1 MTGKIITVAQQKGG
15 AGKTTIAAN
24 LAVSFAKMGKRVSLL
39 DTDPQ
44 GSLGRWFMTRREI
57 GDPGMEFSTAS
68 AWGVSYECDKL
79 RKTSDFVLIDTP
91 PKIDSDL
98 KPAIRES
105 DLVIVPVSASPVDV
119 WATEGVLDMAEREKA
134 ETLVV
139 LNRAKA
145 GTKVADDVD
154 QALKSLGVKRAK
166 TTLGHRVAFP
176 ETMGVG
182 KAAMERGKGVWADEV
197 AALTKEVLT
206 RLGV

>member
-1 MTGKIITVAQQKGG
+1 MAGKIITVAQQKGG

-24 LAVSFAKMGKRVSLL
+24 LAVALSRKGKKVALL

-44 GSLGRWFMTRREI
+44 GSLGRWFMTRREQ
-57 GDPGMEFSTAS
+57 GDPGMDFSTAS
-68 AWGVSYECDKL
+68 AWGVGYECDKL
-79 RKTSDFVLIDTP
+79 RAAMDYVFVDTP

-105 DLVIVPVSASPVDV
+105 DLVVVPVSASPVDV
-119 WATEGVLDMAEREKA
+119 WATEGVLDLAAREKA
-134 ETLVV
+134 EVMVV

-145 GTKVADDVD
+145 GTRVAENVD
-154 QALKSLGVKRAK
+154 NALRELGVKRAK

-182 KAAMERGKGVWADEV
+182 KGVQERGKGVWSDEIE
-197 AALTKEVLT
+197 ALTTELIK
-206 RLGV
+206 RAGK

>member
-1 MTGKIITVAQQKGG
+1 MAGKIITVAQQKGG

-24 LAVSFAKMGKRVSLL
+24 LAVALSRMGKTVSLL

-44 GSLGRWFMTRREI
+44 GSLGRWFMMRRES
-57 GDPGMEFSTAS
+57 GDPGMGFSTAS

-79 RKTSDFVLIDTP
+79 RKDFDYIFVDTP

-105 DLVIVPVSASPVDV
+105 DLVIVPVSASQVDV
-119 WATEGVLDMAEREKA
+119 WATEGVLDMANREKA
-134 ETLVV
+134 DVLVV

-145 GTKVADDVD
+145 GTRVAEDVD
-154 QALKSLGVKRAK
+154 RSLKKLGVRRAQQ
-166 TTLGHRVAFP
+166 TIGHRVAFP

-182 KAAMERGKGVWADEV
+182 KGVQERGKGVWSDEIE
-197 AALTKEVLT
+197 ALTAEVVR
-206 RLGV
+206 RLK

>member
-1 MTGKIITVAQQKGG
+1 MAGKIITVAQQKGG

-24 LAVSFAKMGKRVSLL
+24 LAVALARKGEKVALL

-44 GSLGRWFMTRREI
+44 GSLGRWYMTRRDM

-79 RKTSDFVLIDTP
+79 RAAMDYVFVDTP

-105 DLVIVPVSASPVDV
+105 DLVVVPVSASQVDV
-119 WATEGVLDMAEREKA
+119 WATEGVLDMAAREKA
-134 ETLVV
+134 DVMVV

-145 GTKVADDVD
+145 GTRVAEDVD
-154 QALKSLGVKRAK
+154 RALIELGVKRAK

-182 KAAMERGKGVWADEV
+182 KGVQERGKGLWAEEIE
-197 AALTKEVLT
+197 ALTAELVKRV
-206 RLGV
+206 GK

>member
-1 MTGKIITVAQQKGG
+1 MAGKIITVAQQKGG

-24 LAVSFAKMGKRVSLL
+24 LAVALSRLGKTVALL

-44 GSLGRWFMTRREI
+44 GSLGRWFTTRRER
-57 GDPGMEFSTAS
+57 GEPGMGFSTAS

-79 RKTSDFVLIDTP
+79 RKEADFIFVDTP

-105 DLVIVPVSASPVDV
+105 DLVIVPVSASQVDV
-119 WATEGVLDMAEREKA
+119 WATEGVLDMAQREGA
-134 ETLVV
+134 EVLVV

-145 GTKVADDVD
+145 GTRVAEDVD
-154 QALKSLGVKRAK
+154 KSLKKLGVTRAK

-176 ETMGVG
+176 ETMGTG
-182 KAAMERGKGVWADEV
+182 KGVQERGKGVWMDEIE
-197 AALTKEVLT
+197 ALTKEVLK
-206 RLGV
+206 RLK

>member
-1 MTGKIITVAQQKGG
+1 MAGKVITVAQQKGG

-24 LAVSFAKMGKRVSLL
+24 LAVALSKMGKSVVLL

-44 GSLGRWFMTRREI
+44 GSLGRWFMTRREA
-57 GDPGMEFSTAS
+57 GDPGVEFATAS

-79 RKTSDFVLIDTP
+79 RKTFDYIFVDTP

-105 DLVIVPVSASPVDV
+105 DLVIVPVSASQVDV
-119 WATEGVLDMAEREKA
+119 WATEGVLDMANREKA
-134 ETLVV
+134 DVMVV

-145 GTKVADDVD
+145 GTRVAEDVD
-154 QALKSLGVKRAK
+154 KALKELGVTRAK
-166 TTLGHRVAFP
+166 TALGHRVAFP

-182 KAAMERGKGVWADEV
+182 KGVLERGKGTWADELT
-197 AALTKEVLT
+197 ALTEEVLK
-206 RLGV
+206 RVA